1 MNYERIVILLLI
13 AALLVVLFRPVA
25 VKVSVPATQPEPA
38 TPPATPPATTAAPDT
53 LEVIHNRKS
62 VRSYT
67 SAPVT
72 QEALMTLVRAGM
84 AAPTARNSQPWAF
97 VVITDRKQLD
107 ALAEALPS
115 GRMLAKA
122 GGAIAVCGVEKEFLE
137 GEGREMW
144 VQDCS
149 AATENILL
157 AAEATGLGAVWL
169 GVYPNKERV
178 AGVSRVLGLA
188 SGVLPLNVI
197 SIGYPTGAERPK
209 DKYKPEK
216 IHLNA
221 WNNPLR

>member
-25 VKVSVPATQPEPA
+25 VKVSIPATTPGPT
-38 TPPATPPATTAAPDT
+38 TPPATAATPGT
-53 LEVIHNRKS
+53 LDVIHSRKS

-67 SAPVT
+67 GAPVS
-72 QEALMTLVRAGM
+72 QEALLTLVRAGM

-157 AAEATGLGAVWL
+157 AAEATELGAVWL
-169 GVYPNKERV
+169 GVYPNKDRV
-178 AGVSRVLGLA
+178 AAVSRVLKLTP
-188 SGVLPLNVI
+188 GVLPLNVI

-216 IHLNA
+216 IHINV
-221 WNNPLR
+221 WGNQPR